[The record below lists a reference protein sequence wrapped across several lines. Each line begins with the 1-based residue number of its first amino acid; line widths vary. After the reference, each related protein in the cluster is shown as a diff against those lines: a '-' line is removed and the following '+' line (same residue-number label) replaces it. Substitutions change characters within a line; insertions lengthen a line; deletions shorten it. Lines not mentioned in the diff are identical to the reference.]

1 MKAKSNVILSTIVMF
16 SLLVSLV
23 ITPAIASSREVKATV
38 QQENAVANQTPTGVK
53 FDVSPR
59 VTPKLSRPVRDLP
72 LDSGKPAAQSEIN
85 RPRGVP
91 ETQGTDT
98 KIKDPLAAHSLNDG
112 QTPDPLFTF
121 EAIGD
126 LNFYTPPDTNG
137 DVGPNHYVQIVNA
150 KFAIYDKSGT
160 LLYGPVDNNT
170 LWDGFGGPC
179 ETEND
184 GDPIVL
190 YDDMADRWFI
200 TQFAPFVS
208 PPLQCVAISTT
219 PDPLGA
225 YYLYAFSMPDFPD
238 YPKFGVWPD
247 GYYFGTNTG
256 FPNAY
261 YVHALDRVSML
272 AGLPAARISFGGF
285 ANLLLPADA
294 DGLIPPP
301 AGYPEYF
308 YTYYD
313 EGYPDHPAGV
323 DRLAIY
329 EFDVDWVTP
338 ANSTFTLVTEIPVA
352 PFNYTVCG
360 FFGPDCIPE
369 PSPGVGLNSLSWWPM
384 VRLQYRNLGEY
395 EAMVSNFTVDLD
407 GTNKAAIRWF
417 ELRKSGADPW
427 ALQQEGTYAPDAS
440 HRWMGSIAMDGSGNI
455 ALGYSVSDATVT
467 KPSIR
472 YAVHEYTDPPGTMQ
486 AEAVIMNGNGVNTG
500 PYGRWGDYSAMSV
513 DPSDQCT
520 FWYTNE
526 YHDVDLDSFNWNT
539 RVGVFKVPDCSGGLG
554 PDFSMEAAPVA
565 QPVCAPNT
573 ADYQITLES
582 RQGFTDTVDLSTIFT
597 PASVMTST
605 FSVDPV
611 VPPGSTVLTVGNT
624 GNAAEGHYDIEV
636 TGTAPTKTHSITVG
650 LDVYAGLALA
660 PLLLSPA
667 DGASGQ
673 AVQPVFSW
681 TGAGMPSTYAIQVA
695 LDEGFTQV
703 VEAASGLTET
713 TYTPAV
719 SLATSERYYWRVRTD
734 NVCGEGEYS
743 APNVFTTV
751 VLASDCGVDYDP
763 VVAYTQGFESGL
775 GGWTHSGTNDTW
787 DLSGVRTHSGA
798 WSVNADDPTGEV
810 SDQMLVSPEF
820 EVAGVLISP
829 TLQFWNYQSIEDRAG
844 GCYDGGLLEITTDG
858 GASWTQVESG
868 LVTDPYD
875 GPIASG
881 HGNPLAGQAAW
892 CGDPQN
898 WLNSVVD
905 LSAYAGQSVAFRY
918 HLGSDN
924 RGAVN
929 RQGWYI
935 DDVVVQSCAVEG
947 YAVEWGGGSSL
958 EGLPGETVTHTFQLN
973 NMGASDS
980 YTLGISG
987 NSWPT
992 HLVGAGSVTLEP
1004 GGSQAVEVTV
1014 EVPQFAAVI
1023 GSDSFTLTATSEGDP
1038 LVKAEV
1044 QGLTEATAEAGVS
1057 LVSTPET
1064 GSGAPGGSAVYEVEV
1079 TNTGSY
1085 TDTFSLSA
1093 TGVWTATL
1101 GASSTGELGAGE
1113 STVVLLEVEVPAGA
1127 LIGDSDQTTVMAV
1140 SGLDGN
1146 VSANL
1151 LIETLA
1157 AYQQIFLPMI
1167 SNE

>member
-1 MKAKSNVILSTIVMF
+1 MLEIQHNSPPPTTPEDFGTPILNYDG
-16 SLLVSLV
+16 
-23 ITPAIASSREVKATV
+23 
-38 QQENAVANQTPTGVK
+38 QGYTGV
-53 FDVSPR
+53 
-59 VTPKLSRPVRDLP
+59 
-72 LDSGKPAAQSEIN
+72 N
-85 RPRGVP
+85 
-91 ETQGTDT
+91 
-98 KIKDPLAAHSLNDG
+98 
-112 QTPDPLFTF
+112 
-121 EAIGD
+121 
-126 LNFYTPPDTNG
+126 PPDTVG
-137 DVGPNHYVQIVNA
+137 DVGPTHFIQMINGSGGALV
-150 KFAIYDKSGT
+150 AIYDKAGNLVDGPFALDSLATGGDCTSGI
-160 LLYGPVDNNT
+160 
-170 LWDGFGGPC
+170 
-179 ETEND
+179 
-184 GDPIVL
+184 GDPIPL
-190 YDDMADRWFI
+190 YDRLADRWLLSELTF
-200 TQFAPFVS
+200 S
-208 PPLQCVAISTT
+208 NHLCVYISTT
-219 PDPLGA
+219 PDPMGT
-225 YYLYAFSMPDFPD
+225 YYFYDFNTPDFPD
-238 YPKFGVWPD
+238 YPKYAVWPD
-247 GYYFGTNTG
+247 
-256 FPNAY
+256 AY
-261 YVHALDRVSML
+261 YVSSNESSPAAYALDRDNML
-272 AGLPAARISFGGF
+272 LGMAATFQRFTVPPLPAFPFNALTPGDIDS
-285 ANLLLPADA
+285 ALAS
-294 DGLIPPP
+294 P
-301 AGYPEYF
+301 AGAPNYF
-308 YTYYD
+308 MRQRDT
-313 EGYPDHPAGV
+313 EAHGPVGFPDQ
-323 DRLAIY
+323 DILELY
-329 EFDVDWVTP
+329 EFHVDFDNP
-338 ANSTFTLVTEIPVA
+338 GNSTFTGPINIFVDEFDSDL
-352 PFNYTVCG
+352 CG
-360 FFGPDCIPE
+360 FVNFFCIPQ
-369 PSPGVGLNSLSWWPM
+369 PDTGVTLDPLREVIMW
-384 VRLQYRNLGEY
+384 RLQYRNFGAY
-395 EAMVSNFTVDLD
+395 ETLVGNFVTDLD
-407 GTNKAAIRWF
+407 GFDHAGIRWF
-417 ELRKSGADPW
+417 ELRKSGANPW
-427 ALQQEGTYAPDAS
+427 ALYQEGTYGPDS
-440 HRWMGSIAMDGSGNI
+440 DHRWMGSISMDGSGNI
-455 ALGYSVSDATVT
+455 ALGYNVSSTSVHPSLRYVGRLYSD
-467 KPSIR
+467 PL
-472 YAVHEYTDPPGTMQ
+472 GTMPQ
-486 AEAVIMNGNGVNTG
+486 GEYPLVDGTG
-500 PYGRWGDYSAMSV
+500 SNESNRYGDYSAMSV
-513 DPSDQCT
+513 DPSDDCT
-520 FWYTNE
+520 FWFTGE
-526 YHDVDLDSFNWNT
+526 YNPASTWAT
-539 RVGVFKVPDCSGGLG
+539 RIGVFKFDACTGGLG
-554 PDFSMEAAPVA
+554 PDFEMTSAPESQA
-565 QPVCAPNT
+565 ICAP
-573 ADYQITLES
+573 AQASYDLAVIPHF
-582 RQGFTDTVDLSTIFT
+582 GFSDPVDFSANFT

-958 EGLPGETVTHTFQLN
+958 GGLPGETVTHTFQLN

-1064 GSGAPGGSAVYEVEV
+1064 GSGAPGGSVVYEVEV

-1146 VSANL
+1146 VSAIL
-1151 LIETLA
+1151 FIETQAAYSKVYLPLIE
-1157 AYQQIFLPMI
+1157 
-1167 SNE
+1167 N